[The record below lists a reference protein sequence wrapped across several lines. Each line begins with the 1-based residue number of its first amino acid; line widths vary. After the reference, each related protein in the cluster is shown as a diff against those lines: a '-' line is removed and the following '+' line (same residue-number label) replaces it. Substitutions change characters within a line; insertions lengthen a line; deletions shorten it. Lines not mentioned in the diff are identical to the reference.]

1 MPADTQKSERASATI
16 RIIERSAYHGI
27 LGPCASDRDRVV
39 PAEPAPRIRG
49 TGPSC
54 PGPPARDSDRAAAPS
69 ASASAAGAPTDPGDA
84 AREIPLSH
92 AAVVGAPIAGA
103 RAEDD
108 LNAAA
113 RRARRLSWAQLLHRV
128 FASDVLVCPK
138 CSGPMRI
145 IATIHPP
152 NATRAILTCLGLPA
166 RAPPLT
172 PARRVEDDALSQ
184 VQPESDFFS

>member
-1 MPADTQKSERASATI
+1 
-16 RIIERSAYHGI
+16 
-27 LGPCASDRDRVV
+27 
-39 PAEPAPRIRG
+39 
-49 TGPSC
+49 
-54 PGPPARDSDRAAAPS
+54 
-69 ASASAAGAPTDPGDA
+69 
-84 AREIPLSH
+84 
-92 AAVVGAPIAGA
+92 VVGAPIAGA

-152 NATRAILTCLGLPA
+152 DATRAILTCLGLPA

-184 VQPESDFFS
+184 VQAESDFFA